1 MDSAPPKA
9 INRIIN
15 LGLSTMKRNV
25 NTMDLTINDNKKNP
39 CDPSHD
45 TTLGSSSLIYA
56 VSFLLILIEIY
67 VYRGLMVYESISIR
81 VGHTERGKK
90 TT

>member
-1 MDSAPPKA
+1 MHGQCSPKT
-9 INRIIN
+9 INHIIN
-15 LGLSTMKRNV
+15 LGLSTKKRSV
-25 NTMDLTINDNKKNP
+25 NTMDLTMNDNMNNP
-39 CDPSHD
+39 YDPSHD

-67 VYRGLMVYESISIR
+67 ESISIR